1 MSKKAPPAR
10 GAGGQDLRKTFGAN
24 VRAARENLGLTLDGL
39 RDLSR
44 HSRAHISNVEAGK
57 ANVTLETAQSF
68 ARALGV
74 SILDLLS
81 PHGVRVQDESP
92 PSGPAPVVPGS
103 FALEL
108 PSGQAL
114 EVAQSVATLI
124 GRAVNLI
131 DPATREVRAIV
142 RPK

>member
-1 MSKKAPPAR
+1 MSKKPPPTR
-10 GAGGQDLRKTFGAN
+10 GAGGRDLRKTFGAN

-39 RDLSR
+39 RDLSH

-57 ANVTLETAQSF
+57 ANVTLETAHSF
-68 ARALGV
+68 ASSLGV

-81 PHGVRVQDESP
+81 PKGVRAEDATSP
-92 PSGPAPVVPGS
+92 TGPTPVVPGS

-124 GRAVNLI
+124 GRPVNLI